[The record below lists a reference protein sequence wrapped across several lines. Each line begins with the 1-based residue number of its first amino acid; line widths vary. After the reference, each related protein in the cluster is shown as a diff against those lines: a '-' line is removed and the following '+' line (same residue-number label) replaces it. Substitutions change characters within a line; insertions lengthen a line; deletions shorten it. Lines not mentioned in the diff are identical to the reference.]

1 MEYTQLINR
10 ILEAERSAQEIAQEV
25 KVREDHLASEVEQA
39 TADLRASLQAKAG
52 DRLRAISKE
61 AEAARDQAIQA
72 QNKRRDDA
80 MARMERAYER
90 YGDNWVDTLFRRI
103 VGENP

>member
-10 ILEAERSAQEIAQEV
+10 ILEAERNAQEIAQEV
-25 KVREDHLASEVEQA
+25 KVREDHLASELEQE
-39 TADLRASLQAKAG
+39 TADLRASLQAQSD
-52 DRLRAISKE
+52 DRLRAITKE

-72 QNKRRDDA
+72 QDKRRDDA

-103 VGENP
+103 VGETP